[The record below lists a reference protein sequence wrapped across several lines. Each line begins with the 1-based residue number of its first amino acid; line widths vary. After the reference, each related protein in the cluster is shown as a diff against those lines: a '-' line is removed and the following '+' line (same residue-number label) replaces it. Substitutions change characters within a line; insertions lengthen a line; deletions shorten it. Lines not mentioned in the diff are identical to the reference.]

1 MARFVFRL
9 APLLKMRERIEE
21 QAKAALGKA
30 IGIEEKERAVLRRL
44 EEELQDS
51 VADQR
56 RARDGDIWV
65 QGQILSMDWNARRKT
80 EIAAQQARILDA
92 AAHVKEAQSLL
103 VEARRGVQVLEKLR
117 DRRKEQWR
125 LEENRKE
132 LATLSDLA
140 AQRWMRQ
147 QTEP

>member
-80 EIAAQQARILDA
+80 EIAAQHTRILDA
-92 AAHVKEAQSLL
+92 AAQVKEAQSLL